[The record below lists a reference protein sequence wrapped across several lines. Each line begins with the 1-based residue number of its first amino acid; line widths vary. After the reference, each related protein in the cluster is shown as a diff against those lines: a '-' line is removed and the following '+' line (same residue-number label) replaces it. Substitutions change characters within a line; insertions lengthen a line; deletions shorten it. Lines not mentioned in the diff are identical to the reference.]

1 MYDSDIWDICP
12 VWFIP
17 ASFLWVLLD
26 TVLDEIG
33 LLDKL
38 SNRFPKYGKHR
49 IHTWIHRATGI
60 FSYIIT
66 FLIGV
71 LVLKLIGRKD

>member
-12 VWFIP
+12 VWFVP

-26 TVLDEIG
+26 TLWEKIG

-49 IHTWIHRATGI
+49 IRTWMHRATGI

-66 FLIGV
+66 IPVVV
-71 LVLKLIGRKD
+71 LVLKLIGRKG